1 MPTKLQNVFLLAVS
15 LCVESVLSS
24 AYYNNDYFERIS
36 KNEVDEHWTREVDAH
51 SFIKDSFSCEVIH
64 TYHTHTQ
71 TLYTS
76 FTLPHSLPPFFIY
89 ILIELS
95 VEARVTESFTMKS

>member
-64 TYHTHTQ
+64 TYHTHTH
-71 TLYTS
+71 THTH
-76 FTLPHSLPPFFIY
+76 FIHHSRPPFFIY

-95 VEARVTESFTMKS
+95 VEARVTELFTMKS